1 MIKTATPARATAT
14 PLHDL
19 DAVGRK
25 DRPERQ
31 SAPDAPDGVRGG
43 MFYLYRRMAESE
55 RAPLR
60 NFSRVFDRRPAG
72 PRGRPRSSPPIEPR
86 CFRWVF
92 PIWQPAP
99 ELDPAKLR
107 TKPTGRK
114 PTPTTPAE
122 PPAPEWNTARFVH
135 AFIGEDPRLR
145 GAILVKAN
153 EAGLS
158 DYAAEKFLEK
168 TEAIGSIFRWDNGA
182 HKTPSFATIPQ
193 PKLPLERGGESEG
206 GSIVS
211 KDTIA
216 PPPHALPL
224 PHGRKGK
231 KTHG

>member
-1 MIKTATPARATAT
+1 MTSAEIAAQARATAT
-14 PLHDL
+14 PLNDL
-19 DAVGRK
+19 DAAGQT
-25 DRPERQ
+25 DRER
-31 SAPDAPDGVRGG
+31 
-43 MFYLYRRMAESE
+43 E
-55 RAPLR
+55 RSHIAAL
-60 NFSRVFDRRPAG
+60 A
-72 PRGRPRSSPPIEPR
+72 
-86 CFRWVF
+86 
-92 PIWQPAP
+92 A
-99 ELDPAKLR
+99 
-107 TKPTGRK
+107 
-114 PTPTTPAE
+114 
-122 PPAPEWNTARFVH
+122 
-135 AFIGEDPRLR
+135 
-145 GAILVKAN
+145 